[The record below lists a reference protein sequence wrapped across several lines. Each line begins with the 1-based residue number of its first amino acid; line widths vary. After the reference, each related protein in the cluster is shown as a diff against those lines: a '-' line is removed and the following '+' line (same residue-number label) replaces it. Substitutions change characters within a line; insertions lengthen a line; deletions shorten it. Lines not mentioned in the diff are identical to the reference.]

1 MSMWLTLAKIAPP
14 VLAEARQN
22 PALIDA
28 LFSGGNDPTLLPQGF
43 RPGAD
48 SHGEDFR
55 ALGDIA
61 GGRAKAEEGES
72 DWASAYPWLARATGH
87 GCEAVEGYEF
97 GYGPAFVLA
106 PDEVRQ
112 VAEGMVTEGW
122 ARFLELGPFYASA
135 AAEGK
140 GVIGG
145 VN

>member
-1 MSMWLTLAKIAPP
+1 MSLWLTLAKIAPP
-14 VLAEARQN
+14 VLAEARQS

-28 LFSGGNDPTLLPQGF
+28 LFSGGNDPALLPQGF
-43 RPGAD
+43 RPGLD

-55 ALGDIA
+55 ALGDTA
-61 GGRAKAEEGES
+61 EGRAEVEEGES
-72 DWASAYPWLARATGH
+72 DWRSAYPWLARATGH
-87 GCEAVEGYEF
+87 GCEVVEEYEF
-97 GYGPAFVLA
+97 GYGPAFVLT

-112 VAEGMVTEGW
+112 VAKGLVGEGW
-122 ARFLELGPFYASA
+122 ARFLGLGPFYAAA